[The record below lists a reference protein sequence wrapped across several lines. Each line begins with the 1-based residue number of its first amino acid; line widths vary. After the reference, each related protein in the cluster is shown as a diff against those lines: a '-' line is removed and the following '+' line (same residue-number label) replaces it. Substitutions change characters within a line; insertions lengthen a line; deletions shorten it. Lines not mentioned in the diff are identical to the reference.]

1 MAEEGSFKLRMLAVS
16 PYSRTM
22 VTGQWACLTTASETL
37 PNKALLSLPWPLL
50 PITINPA
57 PISSASSTISSS
69 ALPSRRWVS
78 LTVPPDSSILLA
90 CCEPYSPDVV
100 EWVVSEVPHSSGP
113 MRQGF
118 LCRVSAALNPVYIRL

>member
-22 VTGQWACLTTASETL
+22 VTGQWACRTTASETL

-57 PISSASSTISSS
+57 PISSANSTISSS

-78 LTVPPDSSILLA
+78 LTVPRLLY
-90 CCEPYSPDVV
+90 PLGLLLKHLLGLTSVFP
-100 EWVVSEVPHSSGP
+100 
-113 MRQGF
+113 
-118 LCRVSAALNPVYIRL
+118 